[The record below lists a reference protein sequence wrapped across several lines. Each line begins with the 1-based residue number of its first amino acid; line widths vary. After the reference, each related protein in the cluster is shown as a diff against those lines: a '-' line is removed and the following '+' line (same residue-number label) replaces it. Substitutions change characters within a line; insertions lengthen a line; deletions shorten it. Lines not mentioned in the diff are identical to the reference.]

1 MAGKSSY
8 ADKFYG
14 SVIESAANTLTFGEI
29 MTNISIMEK
38 WAWILHRLEWSMDL
52 ASYDEVSGVGDMLEM
67 ALTMSNR
74 ISSLSFADAAVID
87 KCQQMIVVETAVGI
101 QREQFPLIRD
111 FTTLPG
117 GGLIIPP
124 RPLYIGVKGTSLAN
138 ACFVEVRGYYTP
150 IQVSG
155 EAYYDLLDAYRLI
168 Q

>member
-1 MAGKSSY
+1 MPGKQSY

-14 SVIESAANTLTFGEI
+14 SVQESAANTLTFSEI

-52 ASYDEVSGVGDMLEM
+52 PSYDEVSAVGDMLEM

-74 ISSLSFADAAVID
+74 ISGLSLADAAVID
-87 KCQQMIVVETAVGI
+87 KAQQAIVVETAVGI
-101 QREQFPLIRD
+101 QRELLPLIRD
-111 FTTLPG
+111 FTGLPG

-124 RPLYIGVKGTSLAN
+124 RPLYVAVKGTSLAN
-138 ACFVEVRGYYTP
+138 PCFVEVRGYYTP
-150 IQVSG
+150 VQVSG